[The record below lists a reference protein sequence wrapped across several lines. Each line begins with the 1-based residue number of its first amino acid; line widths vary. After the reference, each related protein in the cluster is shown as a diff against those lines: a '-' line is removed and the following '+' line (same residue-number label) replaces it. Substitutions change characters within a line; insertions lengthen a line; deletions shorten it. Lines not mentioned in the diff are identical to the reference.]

1 MDPLF
6 EQSTQENVNQ
16 NKHQVLLVTLLGLV
30 LMSLI
35 VGYIYI
41 GMKQAKNSNIEPVL
55 EATENQEMQAEE
67 MSNADRQAILESL
80 TQESSSSSVSEEE
93 RLSIINSLSES
104 DEDSPTISGEDRRAI
119 LESLNQTE

>member
-41 GMKQAKNSNIEPVL
+41 GMKQAKSNIEPVL
-55 EATENQEMQAEE
+55 EVTKNEEIQAEGL
-67 MSNADRQAILESL
+67 SSTDRQAILESL
-80 TQESSSSSVSEEE
+80 SQQSSSSVSEED

-104 DEDSPTISGEDRRAI
+104 DEDSQTISGEDRRAI

>member
-41 GMKQAKNSNIEPVL
+41 GMKQAKSNIEPVL
-55 EATENQEMQAEE
+55 EVTENEETQAEG
-67 MSNADRQAILESL
+67 MSSTDRQAILESL
-80 TQESSSSSVSEEE
+80 SQQSSSSVSEED

-104 DEDSPTISGEDRRAI
+104 DEDSQTISGEDRRAI

>member
-80 TQESSSSSVSEEE
+80 TQESSSSVSEEE